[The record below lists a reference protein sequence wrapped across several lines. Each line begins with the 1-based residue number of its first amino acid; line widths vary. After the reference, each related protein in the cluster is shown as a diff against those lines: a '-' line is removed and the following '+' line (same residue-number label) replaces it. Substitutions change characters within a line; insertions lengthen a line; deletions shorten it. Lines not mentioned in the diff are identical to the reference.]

1 MRLKRWQW
9 LMVAGLYPSAIVMF
23 AYWYGFGALIP
34 YIMEDLKINYAQA
47 GLIASAVVA
56 GYLPSTLIFGF
67 IADKLNASKKILVP
81 IIALTAAPM
90 FAFGSLAMTYVQA
103 LLIRLISGIEEGGW
117 FTPSIRLIS
126 QWFEEE
132 NRAWPIAVF
141 ISGNFLG
148 SAICLE
154 VALWCALTFGW
165 RSYFYLM
172 AASALVSAFMI
183 LVVVKDRPEDVG
195 LSLDQS
201 AERSVIPD
209 SGASIFRIPE
219 VWVIAIQGFCALFT
233 FGGFFTWIVPYLIEI
248 QGIEPLIAGYVGLL
262 AGLTIAL
269 TEALGGWFSDKTRRR
284 APWLVAGWGGGAVMC
299 FALAVSSTYQIPL
312 LIITIILIAWTIPM
326 GLPHGVQFTAM
337 SQVVRAQRA
346 GTGSGV
352 LDVSCASGA
361 MLAPPFFGFT
371 IDVTHTFTYGFVLIG
386 VSALVAAL
394 LIITRYNY
402 LP

>member
-1 MRLKRWQW
+1 MRLRTWQW

-34 YIMEDLKINYAQA
+34 FLMGDLRINYAQA
-47 GLIASAVVA
+47 GLIASAVVV
-56 GYLPSTLIFGF
+56 GYLPSTLFFGF

-90 FAFGSLAMTYVQA
+90 FAFGSLVITYGQA
-103 LLIRLISGIEEGGW
+103 LLIRLISGVGEGGW
-117 FTPSIRLIS
+117 FTPAIRLIS

-132 NRAWPIAVF
+132 KRAWPIAIF

-154 VALWCALTFGW
+154 IALRCALTFGW

-172 AASALVSAFMI
+172 AASAIISSLVI
-183 LVVVKDRPEDVG
+183 LVVVKDRPEKVG
-195 LSLDQS
+195 LALSHGPEKNVMPES
-201 AERSVIPD
+201 RAR
-209 SGASIFRIPE
+209 IFRIPE
-219 VWVIAIQGFCALFT
+219 VWIIAIQGFCALFT

-248 QGIEPLIAGYVGLL
+248 QGIAPLVAGYVGLL
-262 AGLTIAL
+262 AGLTITL

-299 FALAVSSTYQIPL
+299 FALAVSSAHQLPL
-312 LIITIILIAWTIPM
+312 LIMTVILVIWTVPM

-337 SQVVRAQRA
+337 SQVVKTQRA
-346 GTGSGV
+346 GTGSGM
-352 LDVSCASGA
+352 LDVACASGA
-361 MLAPPFFGFT
+361 MLAPPIFGVT
-371 IDVTHTFTYGFVLIG
+371 IDVTHTYTYGFVLIG
-386 VSALVAAL
+386 VSALVAVL
-394 LIITRYNY
+394 LIATRYKY